1 MARWKAGRSIVVMG
15 DILAPEP
22 VSAAWYHVVTAG
34 VPCNTVPVS
43 VVVQL
48 LADVPHLIEPIG
60 RMRFAEWG
68 NDDDVDEQISITE
81 RESGREDLPVT
92 WVAVDETGAAL
103 GAVALGTSDV
113 PGRPELVPCVW
124 GMVVRTDLRR
134 RGIGRLLLQ
143 WLEHF
148 AVGRGYAAVWV
159 LTGPS
164 AVAYYERCGWRRME
178 ERADGTLLRK
188 LMPSAPGGVSSRS

>member
-1 MARWKAGRSIVVMG
+1 MTLG
-15 DILAPEP
+15 L
-22 VSAAWYHVVTAG
+22 
-34 VPCNTVPVS
+34 PCKTVRVS
-43 VVVQL
+43 VLVQL

-68 NDDDVDEQISITE
+68 NDDDVDEHISITR
-81 RESGREDLPVT
+81 REAGREDLPVT
-92 WVAVDETGAAL
+92 WVAVDETGTAL

-124 GMVVRTDLRR
+124 GMVVRTDLRG

-143 WLEHF
+143 RLERF

-159 LTGPS
+159 LTGPA
-164 AVAYYERCGWRRME
+164 AVGYYERCGWHRME

-188 LMPSAPGGVSSRS
+188 SMSSALGAVSPIN